1 MFFRFLPYQ
10 ANATKLYPL
19 TGVAFSFLLILI
31 LIGNRQLGKQVD
43 LVFAL
48 HGKFL
53 VERLAFWNLD
63 HNILKGEA
71 DCSSALMG
79 TGNIS
84 IAVQTFT
91 FYIYRCNILCHEE
104 YKDRQT
110 QRRQELKFTPI
121 FTYAHLFIWKSSA
134 LEVCIHKQSSHDRMQ
149 HDIIIQYINFRKRVL
164 AVTHIPPPPFVFSLF
179 YFWYHLGVV

>member
-71 DCSSALMG
+71 DCSPALMG

-110 QRRQELKFTPI
+110 QRRQELKFTHRYSHMHI
-121 FTYAHLFIWKSSA
+121 YL
-134 LEVCIHKQSSHDRMQ
+134 LESPQLLKFA
-149 HDIIIQYINFRKRVL
+149 YINK
-164 AVTHIPPPPFVFSLF
+164 AAMTECNTT
-179 YFWYHLGVV
+179 